1 MIVRML
7 EYMDV
12 DTTTKGNVAFADID
26 RISDYAKEAVQF
38 LAANDVL
45 ISGKDTKFNP
55 YNNLTRAQMAK
66 VLMRSLRL
74 SDSY

>member
-1 MIVRML
+1 M
-7 EYMDV
+7 
-12 DTTTKGNVAFADID
+12 D

-45 ISGKDTKFNP
+45 ISGEGTKFNP

-66 VLMRSLRL
+66 VVMRSLRL
-74 SDSY
+74 SDWY

>member
-12 DTTTKGNVAFADID
+12 DTTPKQNATLDDMD
-26 RISDYAKEAVQF
+26 RISDYAKEAVQY
-38 LAANDVL
+38 LASHDLLN
-45 ISGKDTKFNP
+45 SGEGIKFNP
-55 YNNLTRAQMAK
+55 YNKLTRAQMAK